1 MGETDLIIGT
11 SPLDG
16 AATAGKGRI
25 CRTPGCLVF
34 FDPKWRVRLTGEP
47 GECEFL
53 CPRCGADLTRNSFI
67 RRAGDEAY
75 LPQEER

>member
-1 MGETDLIIGT
+1 MGETDVEIGT
-11 SPLDG
+11 SVQPTTKL
-16 AATAGKGRI
+16 RI
-25 CRTPGCLVF
+25 CRTPGCLIA

-67 RRAGDEAY
+67 RRAQDEASV
-75 LPQEER
+75 QEG